1 MAMTR
6 FQVTLGQES
15 LFESVWKKRKS
26 YLSKMKGYRG
36 LYLLRGASEEDH
48 TLYISHFIWN
58 SKEDFDVWRRRFYD
72 NYAVERAI
80 NGLNHKKACKAIG
93 VDPDSK
99 LGKALARAYA
109 NDK

>member
-1 MAMTR
+1 MYMAMTR

-36 LYLLRGASEEDH
+36 LYLFRGASEEDH

-58 SKEDFDVWRRRFYD
+58 SKEDFDVWTESDEFIKAHIQFGD
-72 NYAVERAI
+72 IGALFISKPIFE
-80 NGLNHKKACKAIG
+80 GLKVVLQEKPSSNN
-93 VDPDSK
+93 PS
-99 LGKALARAYA
+99 
-109 NDK
+109 